1 MKTRCFD
8 HIDLRVTN
16 METAGKFYGK
26 FLPQLGFVHES
37 PGDDYYTFYAG
48 GGERPLEFFCL
59 SEDKNH
65 RPNGTRI
72 AFWADTREEVDQ
84 ISKLVRDAGGKT
96 LRVRKFA
103 RTTVRVTTP
112 SFSRILMAT
121 NSKFAAA
128 RSRYLRIN
136 LYRHPWRLRPS
147 RFCKRHVLP
156 LHLGSGRFK
165 NEEPGASRTCH
176 FAGGTP
182 CSVSQADRA
191 FQNRQRRAVAGG
203 RCLPAFFE
211 HAGSLD
217 GCAVQL
223 DRG

>member
-48 GGERPLEFFCL
+48 GGERPLEFFCF

-84 ISKLVRDAGGKT
+84 ISKLVRDAGGKN
-96 LRVRKFA
+96 LEGPKFA

-112 SFSRILMAT
+112 SFSKTPMAT

-128 RSRYLRIN
+128 RSRYLRVN
-136 LYRHPWRLRPS
+136 L
-147 RFCKRHVLP
+147 
-156 LHLGSGRFK
+156 
-165 NEEPGASRTCH
+165 
-176 FAGGTP
+176 
-182 CSVSQADRA
+182 
-191 FQNRQRRAVAGG
+191 
-203 RCLPAFFE
+203 
-211 HAGSLD
+211 
-217 GCAVQL
+217 
-223 DRG
+223 